1 MATCAD
7 DGAAVT
13 AVTVHGQRVPSEG
26 PDAARTGSTAVETVE
41 QAPSVKPDGAQQ
53 AMLGPEGLIAR
64 TIAEQREHL
73 IDLRR
78 HLHRHPELSHQEHA
92 TTDFI
97 VEQLH
102 LLGLTPRRM
111 RSTGLTCDIEGQ
123 DPTLPKLALRA
134 DMDALGIPELT
145 TVPYRSE
152 VEGVSHSC
160 GHDVHMSAVLGA
172 AIALVR
178 AADAG
183 ALRRGVRLIFQP
195 AEEKHPCGALDLIGQ
210 NVLDGVDSILALHCD
225 PGVDVGHIGLK
236 SGPITSATD
245 PVRIQVRGGGGHT
258 SRPHLTQDLVY
269 AVGSIATQLP
279 AALSRRMDPR
289 SGVNLTWG
297 SIHAGSAF
305 NAIPSQGVLDGTL
318 RCLDHDAWDQA
329 EELLESVLADLV
341 RPWGV
346 EARVSHDRGVPPV
359 SNDAA
364 SVEVLSEAVRDVLG
378 RGNLDPAAQS
388 LGGEDFAW
396 YLEKV
401 PGALARLGTRTPGG
415 RTYDLHMGDLMIDER
430 AIGIGAMVLASACI
444 RRDLPAA

>member
-1 MATCAD
+1 MEQSQQTLV
-7 DGAAVT
+7 GT
-13 AVTVHGQRVPSEG
+13 SQQR
-26 PDAARTGSTAVETVE
+26 
-41 QAPSVKPDGAQQ
+41 

-64 TIAEQREHL
+64 TVAERGDTLREV
-73 IDLRR
+73 RR

-97 VEQLH
+97 AEQLTA
-102 LLGLTPRRM
+102 LGLAPKRM
-111 RSTGLTCDIEGQ
+111 AATGLICDIPGA
-123 DPTLPKLALRA
+123 DPSLPLIGLRA
-134 DMDALGIPELT
+134 DMDALGIPELS
-145 TVPYRSE
+145 TVPYRSA
-152 VEGVSHSC
+152 VEGVSHAC

-172 AIALVR
+172 ATALVR
-178 AADAG
+178 VADEG
-183 ALRRGVRLIFQP
+183 ALRRGVRLVFQP
-195 AEEKHPCGALDLIGQ
+195 AEEMHPCGALELIGQ
-210 NVLDGVDSILALHCD
+210 DVLEGVDSILALHCD
-225 PGVDVGHIGLK
+225 PGVDVGHVGLK

-245 PVRIQVRGGGGHT
+245 PVRIQVRGAGGHT

-269 AVGSIATQLP
+269 ALGSIATQLP
-279 AALSRRMDPR
+279 AALTRRMDPR

-305 NAIPSQGVLDGTL
+305 NAIPSAGTLEGTL
-318 RCLDHDAWDQA
+318 RCLDHEAWDRA
-329 EELLESVLADLV
+329 EELLEEVLADLV

-359 SNDAA
+359 SNSPA
-364 SVEVLSEAVRDVLG
+364 SVEVLAAAVRGVLG
-378 RGNLDPAAQS
+378 HENLDPTAQS

-430 AIGIGAMVLASACI
+430 AIGIGASVLAAACVQ
-444 RRDLPAA
+444 RDLQIA